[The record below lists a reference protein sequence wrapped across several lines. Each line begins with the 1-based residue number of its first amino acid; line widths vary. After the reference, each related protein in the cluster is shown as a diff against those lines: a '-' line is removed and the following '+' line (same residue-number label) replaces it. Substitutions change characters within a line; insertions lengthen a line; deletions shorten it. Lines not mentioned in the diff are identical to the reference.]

1 MTKLTAIIDRIFDQH
16 FIYKKSIIRR
26 KRGNQEEKY
35 REKKS
40 LNYISDG
47 KMNKVS
53 LVYTF
58 FIFDYYWLI
67 ADIESYDLLTNAM
80 QKKIYPN
87 FNIYTVSLY

>member
-1 MTKLTAIIDRIFDQH
+1 M
-16 FIYKKSIIRR
+16 
-26 KRGNQEEKY
+26 G
-35 REKKS
+35 KKS

-53 LVYTF
+53 IYIHF

-67 ADIESYDLLTNAM
+67 ADIKSYDLLTNAM

-87 FNIYTVSLY
+87 FNIPVRYTKGLHGFKK